1 MMELKTHLKIDHS
14 LSGEVVLLEEGYA
27 KVELKTTDL
36 MRADEEGLVHGGFCF
51 SAADFAAMAAVNDPN
66 VVLAKS
72 ESKFLA
78 PVRAG
83 EIVVFEA
90 SVISHEKNKYVVE
103 VTGNVEQTDVFKGI
117 FYTVVLKEH
126 VLSI

>member
-1 MMELKTHLKIDHS
+1 MKLNTHLKIDRT
-14 LSGEVVLLEEGYA
+14 LCGEVIVLEEGYA
-27 KVELKTTDL
+27 KVELKTTDI
-36 MRADEEGLVHGGFCF
+36 MRADDEGLVHGGFCF

-78 PVRAG
+78 PVRVG

-90 SVISHEKNKYVVE
+90 EVVE
-103 VTGNVEQTDVFKGI
+103 TNGNKRTVKVTGDVEQTHVYEGTM
-117 FYTVVLKEH
+117 YTVVLKEH
-126 VLSI
+126 VLSL

>member
-1 MMELKTHLKIDHS
+1 MELKTHLKIDHS
-14 LSGEVVLLEEGYA
+14 LSGDVLALEEGYA
-27 KVELKTTDL
+27 RIELKTTDV
-36 MRADEEGLVHGGFCF
+36 MRADSEGLVHGGFCF

-78 PVRAG
+78 PVRVG

-90 SVISHEKNKYVVE
+90 NVISHEGNKYAIEVV
-103 VTGNVEQTDVFKGI
+103 GNVEQTDVFRGI
-117 FYTVVLKEH
+117 FYTVVLKDH

>member
-1 MMELKTHLKIDHS
+1 MELKTHLKIDRA
-14 LSGEVVLLEEGYA
+14 LNGEVILLEEGYA
-27 KVELKTTDL
+27 KTELKTTDV

-78 PVRAG
+78 PVRVG

-90 SVISHEKNKYVVE
+90 EVIETDGRKQKVKVA
-103 VTGNVEQTDVFKGI
+103 GDVEQTRVYEGTM
-117 FYTVVLKEH
+117 YTVVLKEH
-126 VLSI
+126 VLSL

>member
-1 MMELKTHLKIDHS
+1 MELKTHLKIDRA
-14 LSGEVVLLEEGYA
+14 LNGEVILLEEGYA
-27 KVELKTTDL
+27 KTELKTTDV

-78 PVRAG
+78 PVRVG

-90 SVISHEKNKYVVE
+90 EVVE
-103 VTGNVEQTDVFKGI
+103 TDGRKQQVKVTGDVDQTRVYEGTM
-117 FYTVVLKEH
+117 YTVVLKEH
-126 VLSI
+126 VLSL